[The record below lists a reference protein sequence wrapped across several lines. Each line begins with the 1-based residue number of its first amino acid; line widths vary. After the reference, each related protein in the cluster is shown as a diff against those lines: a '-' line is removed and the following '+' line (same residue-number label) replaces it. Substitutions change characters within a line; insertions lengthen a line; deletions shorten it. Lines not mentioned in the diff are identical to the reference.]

1 MKPLRDRNPWP
12 RLAVVDMEASKW
24 TQIRCVCHVDDYDN
38 RLSFRTRDEYMDW
51 VFTKFKGDVVFAHWG
66 GHYDFRFIIAEAYKR
81 GWTWKVLL
89 SGGLMI
95 VNKVRDHR
103 KREITFADSGRILPD
118 SLKKIGESLDPDGSR
133 GLRKFQMDLHNV
145 EDIPFDELVE
155 YCFQD
160 CDVLLTA
167 LQEMRD
173 ALVNVG
179 CDFAFTLASICTR
192 YVRRSNVLDWKR
204 FYEQIPVE
212 VDKDVPVKKREPV
225 NKRGTPRLQY
235 STRMRLADQYC
246 MPAYFGGRT
255 EVFIAGKFKNLYLY
269 DITSSYPNSMQYEL
283 PAYFLEIRP
292 PRRNLEQSL
301 RLCGISDCTV
311 TIPAGTMK
319 IPILPLRYQ
328 GKLLFC
334 EGHFR
339 GRWANHELLAFWER
353 ARHNK
358 RVRIEI
364 HSQCLFEP
372 LPFLKPFV
380 DTFYGLRQDAIEQEN
395 EFKKYAFKIALN
407 SVYGKLTESIQKR
420 SILYGDAVSDIINRE
435 GPGAVKLTPTP
446 GVYAYD
452 QESEGPFRHV
462 AAGSYIT
469 AMSRVRLYEGME
481 FVQRMGGRVYY
492 CDTDSIIT
500 DKPVFGLEKNK
511 HLGKFSFEGELAEVD
526 IFAPKVY
533 RYVKENGEVIHKAK
547 GMPIKGMTPEESE
560 RRWLAYT
567 QHFQEFHTSYDAPT
581 KEGIK
586 GFLTDIQAGRI
597 EPQAFALPRVMRN
610 ADSKRAHVLN
620 DSEPLYIELNTHE
633 FQLAKEGRLL

>member
-1 MKPLRDRNPWP
+1 M
-12 RLAVVDMEASKW
+12 DMEASKW
-24 TQIRCVCHVDDYDN
+24 TRIRCVCHVDDYGN
-38 RLSFRTRDEYMDW
+38 RLVFKTRDEYMDW

-81 GWTWKVLL
+81 GWTWKVML

-95 VNKVRDHR
+95 VNKVRDHK

-118 SLKKIGESLDPDGSR
+118 SLAKIGESLDPHGLLGLQKGKVD
-133 GLRKFQMDLHNV
+133 LRKV
-145 EDIPFDELVE
+145 EDIPYDVLVT

-160 CDVLLTA
+160 CEVLLRA

-173 ALVNVG
+173 TLVRVG

-192 YVRRSNVLDWKR
+192 YVRRSSVLDWTR
-204 FYEQIPVE
+204 FYEPVLE
-212 VDKDVPVKKREPV
+212 ADASDKKRQPV
-225 NKRGTPRLQY
+225 SRWEQKTRKPKLQY
-235 STRMRLADQYC
+235 STRMRLADEFC
-246 MPAYFGGRT
+246 TPAYFGGRT
-255 EVFIAGKFKNLYLY
+255 EVFIAGKFKNLFLY

-283 PAYFLEIRP
+283 PAYFQDIRP
-292 PRRNLEQSL
+292 PLRSLEQSL
-301 RLCGISDCTV
+301 RLCGVSDCTI
-311 TIPAGTMK
+311 TMPAGTMK
-319 IPILPLRYQ
+319 IPIIPLRYQ
-328 GKLLFC
+328 GKLLFP

-339 GRWANHELLAFWER
+339 GRWANYELLAFWER
-353 ARHNK
+353 VKHDK

-364 HSQCLFEP
+364 HSQAVFEP
-372 LPFLKPFV
+372 LAFLKPFV
-380 DTFYGLRQDAIEQEN
+380 DTFYGLRQEAIASKDD
-395 EFKKYAFKIALN
+395 FRKYAFKIALN

-420 SILYGDAVSDIINRE
+420 SILYGDAVSEIINKE
-435 GPGAVKLTPTP
+435 GPSAVKLTPTP

-462 AAGSYIT
+462 AAGCYVT
-469 AMSRVRLYEGME
+469 AMSRIRLFEGME

-500 DKPVFGLEKNK
+500 DKPVFGLEPNK
-511 HLGKFSFEGELAEVD
+511 HLGKFSFEGELTEAE

-533 RYVKENGEVIHKAK
+533 RYVKPNGEVVHKAK

-567 QHFQEFHTSYDAPT
+567 QHFQETHTPYDKPT

-610 ADSKRAHVLN
+610 PDSKRAHSLN
-620 DSEPLYIELNTHE
+620 DSDPLFVELNTHE
-633 FQLAKEGRLL
+633 FALAKEGKLL